1 MPIAVTPGQSR
12 VITHTLFITPITSGT
27 NNIVPH
33 FTHRL
38 IFLNKLRICARS
50 CYLCR
55 PKNRSMKRIYATLLF
70 TLLFSA
76 YAISQVITLKGQ
88 VLDANSGLAVEAV
101 EVTVGAAVT
110 YTAAD
115 GSFELAVKAD
125 GQNLQVNFKAPGY
138 RDNTLTILPTANKE
152 MDLGSI
158 LLTPEALDLNQITG
172 EDRIPVITLPE
183 GEDEGDIESENI
195 SGILSASRDPFIS
208 AAAFNLS
215 NGGFDIR
222 GYRNETEVFFN
233 GMPVTNLDND
243 AVYWSVWGGLNDVTR
258 NRESTIDLSANA
270 YSFGGLGG
278 VTAFDTR
285 ASEQR
290 KQRRFSYLFSN
301 RSYSHRWMGT
311 WSTGMQPSGWAF
323 SFSGSR
329 RLAKEG
335 YVPGTFY
342 DAWAWFA
349 SVDRKLGKRHLLNLT
364 TLGAPVRRGQQGA
377 GTEEVNDLAGT
388 NFYNPNWG
396 YQQGKKRN
404 ARVIDAHQPLVIL
417 RHDWQMTENASLI
430 TTVGTQFGRYGR
442 SGIDWFNAPDPR
454 ADYYRKLPSYFAL
467 ESSAVADELTALYQN
482 NPDLLQI
489 QWDQLYEANAM
500 NGQSWEDTPGIW
512 SQYVIANNRS
522 DTRKINANTV
532 YQNVVSDH
540 LTLNFGVQYQN
551 ESTHYFRELT
561 DLLGGDYYVNL
572 NRFALEE
579 GFDIDFAK
587 NNLNDPEV
595 VVREGDTYGWDYDIN
610 ARKNGYWLQGQFSYR
625 KIDFF
630 ATGSFSKTTFWRE
643 GKYRTGRF
651 PDSSYGESEKQEFSN
666 VGIKGGMTFK
676 IDGRNYLYG
685 NLAFI
690 TRPPNPRD
698 AYASPRQRDQLV
710 PGLTNEKVY
719 AAEGGYQLRSPS
731 VKARATFFYAQ
742 INDALKINRFFL
754 PGDISNFGTYIL
766 TGLDRRHAG
775 VELALSAKLSP
786 TLTLNGAASIGEY
799 IYTSRPNGIFIQDDD
814 GIIQDRGT
822 IYIKNFYVPGTPQ
835 TAASLGLDYRSPNYW
850 SASITVNFFDRNYID
865 FSPERR
871 TADQVFGLEQGSEFY
886 NQIVNQTRVPDRFTV
901 DLFAYKSFRIN
912 RNTFFYLTGGVTN
925 LLNAEVIT
933 GGYEQLRFER
943 QDVER
948 TGLNVFGPRYFY
960 AYGTNFFVMGAVRF

>member
-1 MPIAVTPGQSR
+1 MLTFFFTAIAM
-12 VITHTLFITPITSGT
+12 
-27 NNIVPH
+27 
-33 FTHRL
+33 
-38 IFLNKLRICARS
+38 A
-50 CYLCR
+50 
-55 PKNRSMKRIYATLLF
+55 
-70 TLLFSA
+70 
-76 YAISQVITLKGQ
+76 QVITIKGL
-88 VLDANSGLAVEAV
+88 VLDAKSGLAVEAA
-101 EVTVGAAVT
+101 EITVGAAVT
-110 YTAAD
+110 FSAAD

-125 GQNLQVNFKAPGY
+125 GQNLTLNIKATGY
-138 RDNTLTILPTANKE
+138 PDKQLMVLPTANNTV
-152 MDLGSI
+152 DLGSI
-158 LLTPEALDLNQITG
+158 LLTSEALDPNLITG

-183 GEDEGDIESENI
+183 GEDDGNLESENI
-195 SGILSASRDPFIS
+195 SGILSASRDPFIA

-258 NRESTIDLSANA
+258 NRESTIDLSPNA

-290 KQRRFSYLFSN
+290 KQRRVSYLFSN

-349 SVDRKLGKRHLLNLT
+349 SIDRQVGKRHLLNLT
-364 TLGAPVRRGQQGA
+364 ALGAPVRRGQQGA
-377 GTEEVNDLAGT
+377 ATEEVNDLAGT
-388 NFYNPNWG
+388 KFYNPNWG
-396 YQQGKKRN
+396 WQQGKKRS
-404 ARVIDAHQPLVIL
+404 ARVVDAHQPLIIL
-417 RHDWQMTENASLI
+417 RHDWQLTESTSLS

-442 SGIDWFNAPDPR
+442 SGLDWFNAPDPR

-467 ESSAVADELTALYQN
+467 DNGAVANEVAELYRN
-482 NPDLLQI
+482 KPELLQI

-500 NGQSWEDTPGIW
+500 NGQSWEGTPGIW
-512 SQYVIANNRS
+512 SQYVLANNRS
-522 DTRKINANTV
+522 DTRKINANTL

-551 ESTHYFRELT
+551 ESTHYFKELT

-572 NRFALEE
+572 DRFALEE
-579 GFDIDFAK
+579 GNSTDFAK

-595 VVREGDTYGWDYDIN
+595 IITEGDTYGWDYDIN
-610 ARKNGYWLQGQFSYR
+610 ARKTGYWLQGQFSYR

-630 ATGSFSKTTFWRE
+630 ATASFSKTSFWRE
-643 GKYRTGRF
+643 GHYRNGRF
-651 PDSSYGESEKQEFSN
+651 PDSSFGESEKQNFSN
-666 VGIKGGMTFK
+666 LGLKSGLTYK

-698 AYASPRQRDQLV
+698 AYASSRKRDQLV

-719 AAEGGYQLRSPS
+719 AAEAGYQLRSPA
-731 VKARATFFYAQ
+731 VKARATFFFAQ

-775 VELALSAKLSP
+775 VEMALSAKLSP

-799 IYTSRPNGIFIQDDD
+799 IYSSRPNGIFIQDDD

-835 TAASLGLDYRSPNYW
+835 TALSLGLDYRSPKYW
-850 SASITVNFFDRNYID
+850 SASLTVNYFDRNYID

-886 NQIVNQTRVPDRFTV
+886 NRIVNQTRVPDRFTV
-901 DLFAYKSFRIN
+901 DLFAYKSFKID

-948 TGLNVFGPRYFY
+948 TGINVFGPRYFY
-960 AYGTNFFVMGAVRF
+960 AYGTNFFIMGALRF

>member
-1 MPIAVTPGQSR
+1 MLTFFFTAIAM
-12 VITHTLFITPITSGT
+12 
-27 NNIVPH
+27 
-33 FTHRL
+33 
-38 IFLNKLRICARS
+38 A
-50 CYLCR
+50 
-55 PKNRSMKRIYATLLF
+55 
-70 TLLFSA
+70 
-76 YAISQVITLKGQ
+76 QVITIKGL
-88 VLDANSGLAVEAV
+88 VLDAKSGLAVEAA
-101 EVTVGAAVT
+101 EITVGAAVT
-110 YTAAD
+110 FSAAD

-125 GQNLQVNFKAPGY
+125 GQNLTLNIKATGY
-138 RDNTLTILPTANKE
+138 PDKQLMVLPTANNTV
-152 MDLGSI
+152 DLGSI
-158 LLTPEALDLNQITG
+158 LLTSEALDPNLITG

-183 GEDEGDIESENI
+183 GEDDGNLESENI
-195 SGILSASRDPFIS
+195 SGILSASRDPFIA

-258 NRESTIDLSANA
+258 NRESTIDLSPNA

-290 KQRRFSYLFSN
+290 KQRRVSYLFSN

-349 SVDRKLGKRHLLNLT
+349 SIDRQVGKRHLLNLT
-364 TLGAPVRRGQQGA
+364 ALGAPVRRGQQGA
-377 GTEEVNDLAGT
+377 ATEEVNDLAGT
-388 NFYNPNWG
+388 KFYNPNWG
-396 YQQGKKRN
+396 WQQGKKRS
-404 ARVIDAHQPLVIL
+404 ARVVDAHQPLIIL
-417 RHDWQMTENASLI
+417 RHDWQLTESASLS

-442 SGIDWFNAPDPR
+442 SGLDWFNAPDPR

-467 ESSAVADELTALYQN
+467 DNGAVANEVAELYRN
-482 NPDLLQI
+482 KPELLQI

-500 NGQSWEDTPGIW
+500 NGQSWEGTPGIW
-512 SQYVIANNRS
+512 SQYVLANNRS
-522 DTRKINANTV
+522 DTRKINANTL

-551 ESTHYFRELT
+551 ESTHYFKELT

-572 NRFALEE
+572 DRFALEE
-579 GFDIDFAK
+579 GNSTDFAK

-595 VVREGDTYGWDYDIN
+595 IITEGDTYGWDYDIN
-610 ARKNGYWLQGQFSYR
+610 ARKTGYWLQGQFSYR

-630 ATGSFSKTTFWRE
+630 ATASFSKTSFWRE
-643 GKYRTGRF
+643 GHYRNGRF
-651 PDSSYGESEKQEFSN
+651 PDSSFGESEKQNFSN
-666 VGIKGGMTFK
+666 LGLKSGLTYK

-698 AYASPRQRDQLV
+698 AYASSRKRDQLV

-719 AAEGGYQLRSPS
+719 AAEAGYQLRSPA
-731 VKARATFFYAQ
+731 VKARATFFFAQ

-775 VELALSAKLSP
+775 VEMALSAKLSP

-799 IYTSRPNGIFIQDDD
+799 IYSSRPNGIFIQDDD

-835 TAASLGLDYRSPNYW
+835 TALSLGLDYRSPKYW
-850 SASITVNFFDRNYID
+850 SASLTVNYFDRNYID

-886 NQIVNQTRVPDRFTV
+886 NRIVNQTRVPDRFTV
-901 DLFAYKSFRIN
+901 DLFAYKSFKID

-948 TGLNVFGPRYFY
+948 TGINVFGPRYFY
-960 AYGTNFFVMGAVRF
+960 AYGTNFFIMGALRF